1 MANLTPLALATLY
14 ALAKG
19 NKDEDGNPTP
29 AAQSTVPVPAA
40 PAPVNLQR
48 PRTDMSQMFGATQ
61 DTEDMEGP
69 TSDVQQTKP
78 TTVNLKKK
86 PTKKKSAEWD
96 EKSGKAGMAPDW
108 DENSGQ
114 AGMPPPRVTNALG
127 MTLNQT
133 TPEGLARMRE
143 RDKKTQNTPDIGDN
157 ISKSLENL
165 RNRFKENTGLKKGGE
180 AKGYAKGGQ
189 VSAGRRGDGIATKGH
204 TKGRLV

>member
-14 ALAKG
+14 ALARG
-19 NKDEDGNPTP
+19 NKDEDGNPP
-29 AAQSTVPVPAA
+29 AQAPQPQQAAPTAPPPVQLQGSPNAALDAGQDDYGTTGNVGKA
-40 PAPVNLQR
+40 PAPVN
-48 PRTDMSQMFGATQ
+48 
-61 DTEDMEGP
+61 
-69 TSDVQQTKP
+69 V
-78 TTVNLKKK
+78 KKK